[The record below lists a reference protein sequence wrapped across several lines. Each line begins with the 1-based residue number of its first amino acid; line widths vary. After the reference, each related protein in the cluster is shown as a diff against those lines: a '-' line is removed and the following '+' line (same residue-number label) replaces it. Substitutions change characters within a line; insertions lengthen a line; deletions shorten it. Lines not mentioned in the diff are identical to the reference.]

1 MCISPANSCHVISAD
16 GLHTSDEKV
25 KGYMEAPA
33 LRNVA
38 KLRLMW
44 KIPARP
50 RHNTVTTV
58 HPPTE
63 EEKMD
68 MGTKLGQGIQ
78 VVNSARLFSRS
89 TALDL
94 IV

>member
-1 MCISPANSCHVISAD
+1 
-16 GLHTSDEKV
+16 
-25 KGYMEAPA
+25 
-33 LRNVA
+33 
-38 KLRLMW
+38 MW

-50 RHNTVTTV
+50 CHNTVTTV

-68 MGTKLGQGIQ
+68 MGTKLGQGIH
-78 VVNSARLFSRS
+78 VVDSARLFSRS